1 MKLIISLGKDNG
13 KGGTSTISS
22 TGQVRNPIYGNAG
35 ILGKDANISIDFGNI
50 PILSRTFHSHSSG
63 SDGTSSWSQLPSK
76 VDQDNASA
84 GNHYVFPMKESS
96 QGVFIYN
103 NAGIIGVVPKTIF

>member
-35 ILGKDANISIDFGNI
+35 ILGKDA
-50 PILSRTFHSHSSG
+50 
-63 SDGTSSWSQLPSK
+63 K
-76 VDQDNASA
+76 VRQHQN
-84 GNHYVFPMKESS
+84 
-96 QGVFIYN
+96 
-103 NAGIIGVVPKTIF
+103 